1 MGMAEVGHL
10 AQSRFGCLILRIGGA
25 LAPMLEGLRRIR
37 AAANNSRDL
46 PKVDVG
52 HSVEDF
58 FRKIEETTNRGAD
71 LVTWVGELY
80 LEVGCL
86 LSLHA

>member
-1 MGMAEVGHL
+1 MSQVNF
-10 AQSRFGCLILRIGGA
+10 RCFILRIGGA

-58 FRKIEETTNRGAD
+58 FRKIEETANAGAD

-86 LSLHA
+86 LHA